1 VDIEGQIDASSK
13 DKARI
18 TLSTQVPVVTLRY
31 TTDGSTPGA
40 ASPVYRQPIELALP
54 VTVTAIPFTADGQPL
69 AEARKQ
75 RIDRSSLASFDSA
88 HLAGCPHGDLGLR
101 VPLLPDATAPA
112 PVYNV
117 DLMNA
122 CWQVR
127 NVRLDGIESVVI
139 DGAWLARNY
148 GLAHD
153 AIKVVARA
161 SRTANGEFE
170 IHLDRCDGPLLA
182 SLPLPGKA
190 EPGTPFR
197 ATSALSAHA
206 GVHDLCVLSTAPVH
220 GALAAPGRMS
230 FGARPTSP
238 ETL

>member
-1 VDIEGQIDASSK
+1 
-13 DKARI
+13 
-18 TLSTQVPVVTLRY
+18 
-31 TTDGSTPGA
+31 
-40 ASPVYRQPIELALP
+40 VYRQPVDLALP

-69 AEARKQ
+69 ADARTQ
-75 RIDRSSLASFDSA
+75 RIDTGSLMSFDSA

-117 DLMNA
+117 DLMNS
-122 CWQVR
+122 CWQILS
-127 NVRLDGIESVVI
+127 VRLDGIASVAV

-153 AIKVVARA
+153 AIKVVVRT

-182 SLPLPGKA
+182 SLSLPGKA
-190 EPGTPFR
+190 EPGTRFR
-197 ATSALSAHA
+197 VSSALSART
-206 GVHDLCVLSTAPVH
+206 GVHDLCVLSTTPIR
-220 GALAAPGRMS
+220 GALAAPGRIS
-230 FGARPTSP
+230 FLPRPTSP
-238 ETL
+238 ETP